1 MTAVDIRSNQKL
13 VIINNIKMSIVCQDL
28 IILMQNYA
36 HTLNKWHIMRPAETH
51 MIYLIITIITLRLRQ
66 A

>member
-36 HTLNKWHIMRPAETH
+36 HTLNK
-51 MIYLIITIITLRLRQ
+51 
-66 A
+66 